1 MIIALC
7 VELDDTAAS
16 VTPPNGT
23 APMLVKVQP
32 EVAAG
37 SRCRCASEGCPFE
50 SWVSTTASTM
60 LFCELTNGITLSS
73 APIGTSSVR
82 K

>member
-1 MIIALC
+1 MIIALG

-32 EVAAG
+32 A
-37 SRCRCASEGCPFE
+37 PF
-50 SWVSTTASTM
+50 
-60 LFCELTNGITLSS
+60 GISP
-73 APIGTSSVR
+73 AWR
-82 K
+82 D